1 MRWVSVQQPFTRIN
15 GKASSRVFLC
25 WLCKGYR
32 MIDHMLAVHRAN
44 LKAGYAKEA
53 NWKIITELL
62 KVKYNDCKK

>member
-1 MRWVSVQQPFTRIN
+1 M
-15 GKASSRVFLC
+15 
-25 WLCKGYR
+25 

-44 LKAGYAKEA
+44 LKAGYAKQA